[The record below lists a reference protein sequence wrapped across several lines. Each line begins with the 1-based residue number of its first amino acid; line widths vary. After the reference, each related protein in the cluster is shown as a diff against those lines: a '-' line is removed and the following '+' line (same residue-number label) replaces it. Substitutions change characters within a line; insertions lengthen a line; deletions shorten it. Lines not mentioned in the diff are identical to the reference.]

1 MLWWIMQNVILVA
14 VAVSLICRWKRL
26 SPAVRHALWLVVL
39 IKLLTPPLFVWP
51 WGIPVSAE
59 TFTEVVNVKQDLS
72 QPEAILFEEFG
83 ALSSET
89 VEFGDLEF
97 PETDGL
103 IVSSETFV
111 VPLNTG
117 RSQQKPSD
125 ATSVLPEM
133 QSRRQAEQHS
143 VWKFDTWIFRGS
155 VI

>member
-1 MLWWIMQNVILVA
+1 MPDTHLG
-14 VAVSLICRWKRL
+14 
-26 SPAVRHALWLVVL
+26 
-39 IKLLTPPLFVWP
+39 TPPLFVWP

-59 TFTEVVNVKQDLS
+59 TLTEVVNVNQDLNL
-72 QPEAILFEEFG
+72 PEAIPFEEIETF
-83 ALSSET
+83 SSGMAE
-89 VEFGDLEF
+89 VGDEEFS
-97 PETDGL
+97 ETDGL